1 MRIDISFLKYH
12 SIFVSF
18 IGIDLRRSRHNFECL
33 ERIANYRHHLLLNRN
48 DVMCPTFLYTLIDKF
63 YVNLLII
70 DVKMNDQVRKCIMVL
85 GKKYTCLEWIRYKDY
100 LS

>member
-18 IGIDLRRSRHNFECL
+18 IGMDLRRSRYNFECL

-85 GKKYTCLEWIRYKDY
+85 GKDIPA
-100 LS
+100 LSGLDIKIS

>member
-1 MRIDISFLKYH
+1 M
-12 SIFVSF
+12 
-18 IGIDLRRSRHNFECL
+18 DLRRTLFCAKHNFECL

-48 DVMCPTFLYTLIDKF
+48 DVMCPTFTYMLIDKF

-85 GKKYTCLEWIRYKDY
+85 GKNIPA
-100 LS
+100 LSGLDIKIS